1 MQRVKSVPIRS
12 FLWSVFSYI
21 QSEYRK
27 IESRKTSYLDPF
39 HAVMIFCVKLFTSVF
54 WKLIICGVPYVF
66 YKEISWKHTYKLY
79 ILSKRPSDIIQYTY
93 LISTISRRA
102 GFIFQNSRPVLFPM
116 YFAKLSMSMHAYF
129 ETTLGDCIRYSIQQ
143 RSSWNNSKILAVP
156 LFYYSN
162 RYLSSKTFSL
172 PMHSRTSSCLSQ
184 QEKCKIYAF
193 KVNNK
198 YTKMKGL
205 LKTLTIFTKC
215 SIIDLEI
222 ARM

>member
-1 MQRVKSVPIRS
+1 MNWFPYNSNLRQERVNLHSRTCYFSHATREKCPNTEFSLVRIFLNSVRIQENRDQKNFIFGP
-12 FLWSVFSYI
+12 FSY
-21 QSEYRK
+21 SDELLC
-27 IESRKTSYLDPF
+27 EGV
-39 HAVMIFCVKLFTSVF
+39 HFCVLKA
-54 WKLIICGVPYVF
+54 IICGAPHVF
-66 YKEISWKHTYKLY
+66 YKEISWKQTYKLY

-93 LISTISRRA
+93 LISTISWRA

-143 RSSWNNSKILAVP
+143 RSSWNNSKILAIP

-184 QEKCKIYAF
+184 Q
-193 KVNNK
+193 
-198 YTKMKGL
+198 
-205 LKTLTIFTKC
+205 
-215 SIIDLEI
+215 
-222 ARM
+222 